1 MTGRMLARLPGTIVR
16 IAGNTGRKMID
27 RARSMERQKGRT
39 KAYEPV
45 ELIPLDYAVLCED
58 CQMISQ
64 ARNDHCLSCGSHSI
78 LSLTSVLGSRSTT
91 RLQHEPTPFAEPET
105 VFRDLPAPQPA

>member
-1 MTGRMLARLPGTIVR
+1 MTGGMLARLPGAIVR

-27 RARSMERQKGRT
+27 KARSMERQKGRA
-39 KAYEPV
+39 KAFEPV
-45 ELIPLDYAVLCED
+45 ELIPLNQAVLCED

-78 LSLTSVLGSRSTT
+78 LTLASVLGSQTT
-91 RLQHEPTPFAEPET
+91 TSLQHEPSSSAEPEPLSGI
-105 VFRDLPAPQPA
+105 FCLRSLP